1 MKTLFKLSI
10 IVFLFSFTDDL
21 LAQKK
26 SMQPKQKYDIAAFVW
41 PLYHPDERAFFSD
54 INSIKVFLY
63 ICISKYYFIFYSLKV
78 EVPNN

>member
-41 PLYHPDERAFFSD
+41 PPYHPDERAFFSD
-54 INSIKVFLY
+54 INES
-63 ICISKYYFIFYSLKV
+63 SLKTY
-78 EVPNN
+78 